1 MGATRTDKRGAAPDQ
16 LTPMQDRLVRFH
28 LFGQEYTFVSDA
40 PEEEVDSIIALL
52 REELD
57 SGEKLS
63 RSAMPSTKMLVLGCL
78 RMTAKY
84 VQLHRQYKE
93 DREAQ
98 QAAIER
104 LIGRIASE
112 LE

>member
-1 MGATRTDKRGAAPDQ
+1 
-16 LTPMQDRLVRFH
+16 MQDRLVRFH
-28 LFGQEYTFVSDA
+28 LFGQEYTFFSDA
-40 PEEEVDSIIALL
+40 PEDEVESIITLL

-63 RSAMPSTKMLVLGCL
+63 RSAMPSSKRLVLGCL

-84 VQLHRQYKE
+84 VQLNRECTEYRQ
-93 DREAQ
+93 AQ
-98 QAAIER
+98 QQAIDRLIER
-104 LIGRIASE
+104 ISAG

>member
-1 MGATRTDKRGAAPDQ
+1 
-16 LTPMQDRLVRFH
+16 MQDRLVRFH
-28 LFGQEYTFVSDA
+28 LFGQEYTFFSDA
-40 PEEEVDSIIALL
+40 PEDEVESIITLL

-63 RSAMPSTKMLVLGCL
+63 RSAMPSSKMLVLGCL

-84 VQLHRQYKE
+84 VQLNRECTEYRQ
-93 DREAQ
+93 AQ
-98 QAAIER
+98 QQMIDR
-104 LIGRIASE
+104 LIDRISVG

>member
-1 MGATRTDKRGAAPDQ
+1 
-16 LTPMQDRLVRFH
+16 MQDRLVRFH
-28 LFGQEYTFVSDA
+28 LFGQEYTFFSDA
-40 PEEEVDSIIALL
+40 PEDEVESIITLL

-63 RSAMPSTKMLVLGCL
+63 RSAMPSSKMLVLGCL

-84 VQLHRQYKE
+84 VQLNRECTEYRQ
-93 DREAQ
+93 AQ
-98 QAAIER
+98 LQMIDR
-104 LIGRIASE
+104 LIDRISAG